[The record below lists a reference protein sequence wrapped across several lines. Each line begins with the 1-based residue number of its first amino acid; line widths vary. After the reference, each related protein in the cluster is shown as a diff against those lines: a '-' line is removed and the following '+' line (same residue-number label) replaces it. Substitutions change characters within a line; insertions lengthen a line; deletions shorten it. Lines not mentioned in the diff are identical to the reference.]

1 MDQQKNN
8 KKIVAIVPAY
18 NEQERIE
25 DVISVLV
32 SYGRFSD
39 IIVVD
44 DGSTDDTAKIVAQY
58 PVTFLQNKM
67 NSGKG
72 YSMNK
77 GVQHTDAE
85 YIFFMDA
92 DVSGMTHDIL
102 SQIISP
108 VVDGQTE
115 MFIGMRNRKIYYLR
129 YLLWFVP
136 LLGGERAL
144 TRTLWEE
151 VPAFYKNRFRIEAGL
166 NFYAQHYGKGF
177 EFGVFEGLTQVI
189 KEKKYGFWKGF
200 LGRIKMSYEVMSAQ
214 YRLHVVDM
222 PTFLKKKRKLAL
234 WALQSIVG
242 MIIGMVFLVAA
253 YVGPKK
259 FIIMFFHEELLEDP
273 NAYVVHFLFRGAENI
288 TVGLVALIGFL
299 LFVLNASTL
308 MYTGRHLLHFIS
320 GLLYKR
326 EVYKHD

>member
-1 MDQQKNN
+1 MDQQKNT

-18 NEQERIE
+18 NEQDRIG
-25 DVISVLV
+25 DVLSILV
-32 SYGRFSD
+32 GDGRFSE

-44 DGSTDDTAKIVAQY
+44 DGSTDNTGAIATEY
-58 PVTFLQNKM
+58 PVTFLQNKV

-77 GVQHTDAE
+77 GVQHTDAD
-85 YIFFMDA
+85 YIFFIDA

-102 SQIISP
+102 SQIITP
-108 VVDGQTE
+108 VIEGKTE
-115 MFIGMRNRKIYYLR
+115 MFIGMRNRKMYYLR

-144 TRTLWEE
+144 TRELWLQ

-166 NFYAQHYGKGF
+166 NFYAHHYGKGF
-177 EFGVFEGLTQVI
+177 QFGVFEGLTQVI
-189 KEKKYGFWKGF
+189 KEKKYGFWNGF
-200 LGRIKMSYEVMSAQ
+200 VGRIKMSYEVLSAQ

-299 LFVLNASTL
+299 LFVLHASTL